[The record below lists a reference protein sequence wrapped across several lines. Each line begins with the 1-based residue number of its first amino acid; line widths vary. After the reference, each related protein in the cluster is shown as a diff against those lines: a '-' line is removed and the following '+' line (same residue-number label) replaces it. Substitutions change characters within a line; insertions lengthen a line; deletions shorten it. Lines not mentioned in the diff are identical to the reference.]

1 MNIHTL
7 PSTPRIQPSQP
18 VEVKVSVDGEILR
31 VSIEWAVVERW
42 LGEFANDAEAVKR
55 ALHSR
60 RSEIERVVQ
69 SRVFAHGVPMG
80 GELALTVRDF
90 PRR

>member
-7 PSTPRIQPSQP
+7 PSTPRIQPSQA
-18 VEVKVSVDGEILR
+18 VALLVSVDGETLR
-31 VSIEWAVVERW
+31 VDIEWSVIERW
-42 LGEFANDAEAVKR
+42 LGEFANDPEAVKR

-69 SRVFAHGVPMG
+69 SRVFAHGVPLS
-80 GELALTVRDF
+80 GELALSVRDF
-90 PRR
+90 PKR

>member
-1 MNIHTL
+1 MNVHTL

-18 VEVKVSVDGEILR
+18 VEVMISVDGETVR
-31 VSIEWAVVERW
+31 VGIEWSVIERW
-42 LGEFANDAEAVKR
+42 LGEFANDPEAVKR

-69 SRVFAHGVPMG
+69 SRVFAHGVPIG
-80 GELALTVRDF
+80 GELALSLRDF
-90 PRR
+90 PKR

>member
-1 MNIHTL
+1 MNVYTL

-18 VEVKVSVDGEILR
+18 VEVRLAVDGEPLQ
-31 VSIEWAVVERW
+31 VEIEWSVIERW
-42 LGEFANDAEAVKR
+42 LGDFANDPEAVKR

-69 SRVFAHGVPMG
+69 SRVFAHGVPPSG
-80 GELALTVRDF
+80 TLALSVRDF

>member
-1 MNIHTL
+1 MNVHTL

-18 VEVKVSVDGEILR
+18 VEIRVSVDGEALS
-31 VSIEWAVVERW
+31 VLIEWGVIERW
-42 LGEFANDAEAVKR
+42 LGEFANDPEAVKR

-69 SRVFAHGVPMG
+69 ARVFAHGMPIS
-80 GELALTVRDF
+80 GELALSVRDF

>member
-1 MNIHTL
+1 MNVHTL

-18 VEVKVSVDGEILR
+18 VEVRVAVDGETLR
-31 VSIEWAVVERW
+31 VLIEWNVIERW
-42 LGEFANDAEAVKR
+42 LGDFANDIEAVKR

-69 SRVFAHGVPMG
+69 SRVFAHGMPLS
-80 GELALTVRDF
+80 GELVMTVRDF
-90 PRR
+90 SNR